1 VRTKGDPAAAIPDVG
16 AALRSV
22 EPSVTLADATPMA
35 ERFAASIA
43 DPRHAASLVAGF
55 ALVAA
60 LLAAIGIFGTLSYTV
75 SMRRREIGVRLA
87 LGAKRQAV
95 TGMIVRR
102 GMAHAALG
110 AALGLVAALAATRWL
125 TSKLFEVSPADPLTL
140 GEVIVGLLLVAL
152 AASWAPARRA
162 AAIDPAE
169 AIRAELTG

>member
-1 VRTKGDPAAAIPDVG
+1 
-16 AALRSV
+16 
-22 EPSVTLADATPMA
+22 
-35 ERFAASIA
+35 
-43 DPRHAASLVAGF
+43 
-55 ALVAA
+55 
-60 LLAAIGIFGTLSYTV
+60 
-75 SMRRREIGVRLA
+75 VRLA
-87 LGAKRQAV
+87 LGARRRAV

-110 AALGLVAALAATRWL
+110 AALGLAAALVATRWL

-140 GEVIVGLLLVAL
+140 GGVIAGLLLVAL

>member
-1 VRTKGDPAAAIPDVG
+1 
-16 AALRSV
+16 
-22 EPSVTLADATPMA
+22 
-35 ERFAASIA
+35 
-43 DPRHAASLVAGF
+43 
-55 ALVAA
+55 
-60 LLAAIGIFGTLSYTV
+60 V

-110 AALGLVAALAATRWL
+110 AALGLVAAVIATRWL
-125 TSKLFEVSPADPLTL
+125 TSKLFEVSPADPLTF
-140 GEVIVGLLLVAL
+140 GGVIVGLLIVAL

-169 AIRAELTG
+169 AIRAESSG